1 MKGQEISLDS
11 ISLQG
16 AARQVLKN
24 WWVVVCLALAV
35 FFGSTGLGILT
46 YAPEYTASSTLVIR
60 VKGSDAYTSLA
71 QTTQMT
77 AVYSEV
83 FQSSALRNLISNS
96 IGEEVEGNIS
106 CSQIEETNLLVLS
119 ATSSTPRQAYLLI
132 HSALQNY
139 EQVAGYVFTDAA
151 LEIVQEPSV
160 PETPSNES
168 FLIAH
173 RVELTVLAAL
183 GAAALIVLIY
193 LLRNTV
199 KVAAKASSLLDGKVL
214 GTVPYEKKR
223 AASGRTTRKT
233 KGVPALLLTSPLVSM
248 SFAEANRR
256 AATRLE
262 AHLQRKQY
270 QVLLVASVEE
280 NEGKS
285 TMAANIAIAL
295 AEHGKRVILVDG
307 DFRKPAQCTI
317 FDRMGKKRPSFS
329 DVVAGKL
336 PWNEAVFQNEKS
348 GFWELFQYKTLKNPV
363 ALLNGQRLSE
373 ILSVLRSEMDYIIID
388 CSPVAV
394 AADAELW
401 MRHADTVTLVVR
413 QDRADVRVI
422 NDTVDL
428 IWKSCED
435 FSGFILNAFQEERPR
450 PGHNG
455 RYGEY

>member
-1 MKGQEISLDS
+1 MKEQQISLDG

-16 AARQVLKN
+16 AARQILKN
-24 WWVVVCLALAV
+24 WWVVVCLALAA
-35 FFGSTGLGILT
+35 FLGATGLGMLT
-46 YAPEYTASSTLVIR
+46 YAPEYTATSTLVIR
-60 VKGSDAYTSLA
+60 VKGSDAYSTLS

-83 FQSSALRNLISNS
+83 FQSSALRNMISQN
-96 IGEEVEGNIS
+96 IGEEVEGTIS
-106 CSQIEETNLLVLS
+106 CTQIEETNLLVLS
-119 ATSSTPRQAYLLI
+119 ATSPTPRQAYLFI

-139 EQVAGYVFTDAA
+139 EQVAGYVFTNAA

-160 PETPSNES
+160 PEQPSNES

-173 RVELTVLAAL
+173 RLELTALAAL

-214 GTVPYEKKR
+214 GTVPYEKRQSANGKR
-223 AASGRTTRKT
+223 TNKT

-248 SFAEANRR
+248 NFAEAGRR

-262 AHLQRKQY
+262 AHLQHKQY

-285 TMAANIAIAL
+285 TVAANIAIAL
-295 AEHGKRVILVDG
+295 AEHGKRVLLIDG
-307 DFRKPAQCTI
+307 DFRKPAQYKI
-317 FDRMGKKRPSFS
+317 FDRRNTRQPSFS

-336 PWNEAVFQNEKS
+336 PWEKAAVRNEKG
-348 GFWELFQYKTLKNPV
+348 GFFELFQFKALKNPV
-363 ALLNGQRLSE
+363 ALLNSKKLVDVMT
-373 ILSVLRSEMDYIIID
+373 VLRSEMDYIIID

-401 MRHADTVTLVVR
+401 MHHVDTVALVVR

-428 IWKSCED
+428 IWKSAGD
-435 FSGFILNAFQEERPR
+435 FSGFVLNAFQEEHPH
-450 PGHNG
+450 PGSDG

>member
-1 MKGQEISLDS
+1 M
-11 ISLQG
+11 
-16 AARQVLKN
+16 
-24 WWVVVCLALAV
+24 
-35 FFGSTGLGILT
+35 
-46 YAPEYTASSTLVIR
+46 
-60 VKGSDAYTSLA
+60 
-71 QTTQMT
+71 
-77 AVYSEV
+77 
-83 FQSSALRNLISNS
+83 
-96 IGEEVEGNIS
+96 
-106 CSQIEETNLLVLS
+106 
-119 ATSSTPRQAYLLI
+119 
-132 HSALQNY
+132 
-139 EQVAGYVFTDAA
+139 
-151 LEIVQEPSV
+151 

-173 RVELTVLAAL
+173 RIELTVLAAL

-214 GTVPYEKKR
+214 GTVPYEKKQV
-223 AASGRTTRKT
+223 ASGRTTRKT

-307 DFRKPAQCTI
+307 DFRKPAQCKI

-388 CSPVAV
+388 CSPVAI

>member
-1 MKGQEISLDS
+1 MKGQEISLDN

-214 GTVPYEKKR
+214 GTVPYEKKQ

-307 DFRKPAQCTI
+307 DFRKPAQCKI

-388 CSPVAV
+388 CSPVAI

>member
-214 GTVPYEKKR
+214 GTVPYEKKQV
-223 AASGRTTRKT
+223 ASGRTTRKT

-262 AHLQRKQY
+262 AHLQHKQY

-285 TMAANIAIAL
+285 TVAANIALAL
-295 AEHGKRVILVDG
+295 AEHGKRVLLIDG
-307 DFRKPAQCTI
+307 DFRKPAQYKI
-317 FDRMGKKRPSFS
+317 FDRRNTKQPSFS

-336 PWNEAVFQNEKS
+336 SWDQAAVENEKT
-348 GFWELFQYKTLKNPV
+348 GVLELFQFKILKNPV
-363 ALLNGQRLSE
+363 ALLNSKKLE
-373 ILSVLRSEMDYIIID
+373 DVMVALRSEMNYIIID

-401 MRHADTVTLVVR
+401 MHHVDTVALVVR

-435 FSGFILNAFQEERPR
+435 FSGFILNAFQEEQPR
-450 PGHNG
+450 PGHSG